1 MDSSI
6 IFTIFISIAVI
17 VIAHYSYQ
25 LLRDNLTQK
34 KDKDLVG
41 FQSKKLDEIMQELK
55 EIKEQKQ
62 DVEEDLADYAQ
73 EVEQSYL

>member
-1 MDSSI
+1 M
-6 IFTIFISIAVI
+6 FTIFISIAVI
-17 VIAHYSYQ
+17 VISHYSYQ

-55 EIKEQKQ
+55 EIKEQKHEV
-62 DVEEDLADYAQ
+62 DDEEEDLADYAQ
-73 EVEQSYL
+73 ELEQSYL

>member
-6 IFTIFISIAVI
+6 IFTICISIAVI
-17 VIAHYSYQ
+17 VIAHYTYQ